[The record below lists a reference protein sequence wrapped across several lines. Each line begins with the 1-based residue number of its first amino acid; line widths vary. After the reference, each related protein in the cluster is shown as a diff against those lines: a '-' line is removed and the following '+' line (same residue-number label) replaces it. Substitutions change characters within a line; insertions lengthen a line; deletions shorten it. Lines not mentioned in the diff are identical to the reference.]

1 MCHICRN
8 NTGSRWALG
17 WLALGGLAFLLR
29 DWRQLMLALS
39 LPSLLS
45 LLLLPLLPESPRWLA
60 ANRRTQQAE
69 QIIRQA
75 ALVNR

>member
-1 MCHICRN
+1 
-8 NTGSRWALG
+8 
-17 WLALGGLAFLLR
+17 
-29 DWRQLMLALS
+29 MLALS

-60 ANRRTQQAE
+60 ANRRTRQAE